1 MAKIQFTPE
10 AINDLQSTRRYIE
23 EELCSEQAAQNTIR
37 KIMSRIAQ
45 LETFPEIGALL
56 NSIVPVANDYRFL
69 VCGNYT
75 AFYRYE
81 NGEVFIIRVLYG
93 RRNFMQL
100 LFGEPEEDYNNRIS
114 ANKSIVKHHGAFF
127 CWQKGNKP

>member
-10 AINDLQSTRRYIE
+10 AISDLQSTRRYIE

-81 NGEVFIIRVLYG
+81 NNEVFARKASGRPRFLYFISG
-93 RRNFMQL
+93 LCLRRDKQ
-100 LFGEPEEDYNNRIS
+100 
-114 ANKSIVKHHGAFF
+114 
-127 CWQKGNKP
+127 

>member
-10 AINDLQSTRRYIE
+10 AINDLQSTRRYIK

-56 NSIVPVANDYRFL
+56 NSIVLVANDYRFL

-93 RRNFMQL
+93 RRNFMQI
-100 LFGEPEEDYNNRIS
+100 LFGEPEED
-114 ANKSIVKHHGAFF
+114 
-127 CWQKGNKP
+127 

>member
-10 AINDLQSTRRYIE
+10 AISDLQSTRRYIE

-100 LFGEPEEDYNNRIS
+100 LFGEPEEDSNNRIS
-114 ANKSIVKHHGAFF
+114 ANKIIVKHNGAFF
-127 CWQKGNKP
+127 CWLKGNKP

>member
-45 LETFPEIGALL
+45 LETFPEISALL

-81 NGEVFIIRVLYG
+81 NNEVFIIRVLYG
-93 RRNFMQL
+93 RRNFMQI
-100 LFGEPEEDYNNRIS
+100 LFGEPEED
-114 ANKSIVKHHGAFF
+114 
-127 CWQKGNKP
+127 

>member
-10 AINDLQSTRRYIE
+10 AINDLQSSRRYIE
-23 EELCSEQAAQNTIR
+23 EEL
-37 KIMSRIAQ
+37 
-45 LETFPEIGALL
+45 FPEIGAPL

-81 NGEVFIIRVLYG
+81 NNEVFIIRVLYG

-100 LFGEPEEDYNNRIS
+100 LFGEPEED
-114 ANKSIVKHHGAFF
+114 
-127 CWQKGNKP
+127 